1 MMLIKFEFKKIFY
14 NRFFLVMLIFTLFLN
29 LFTLYESSK
38 TARFDESKMLYNTYD
53 EFVDSVQSNAE
64 KSLSASIFS
73 DELSD
78 FSKKNIEKTAKDFE
92 KMRGIEIS
100 QDINVGVL
108 LVLNSE
114 ISDICILLIL
124 ISLGLSLIVDEKEKR
139 LFQLIRST
147 THGTISTILSKLSA
161 LLICCV
167 LINVIITASTVGFSY
182 AKYGFGDIF
191 RSIQSIPEMLTVF
204 FRFNILQFFLM
215 IFATKT
221 IGIFIIAVFVILLC
235 LLSKRAITM
244 LVFVVLISSASISM
258 TFIPETSEFIFFK
271 YINLY
276 SLLNPYKVS
285 VVFFPHL

>member
-1 MMLIKFEFKKIFY
+1 MMLIKFELKKIFY

-38 TARFDESKMLYNTYD
+38 TVRFGESNILYNTYD

-64 KSLSASIFS
+64 KSLSLSIFS

-78 FSKKNIEKTAKDFE
+78 FSKKNIKKTAEDFE

-100 QDINVGVL
+100 QDINDGVL
-108 LVLNSE
+108 FVLNSE

-147 THGTISTILSKLSA
+147 AHGTISTILSKLSA

-167 LINVIITASTVGFSY
+167 LINVIITSSTVGFSY
-182 AKYGFGDIF
+182 VKYGFGDVF
-191 RSIQSIPEMLTVF
+191 RSIQSVPEMLTGF
-204 FRFNILQFFLM
+204 FRLNILQFFLM
-215 IFATKT
+215 LFATKT

-244 LVFVVLISSASISM
+244 LVFVVH
-258 TFIPETSEFIFFK
+258 T
-271 YINLY
+271 Y
-276 SLLNPYKVS
+276 S
-285 VVFFPHL
+285 